1 MFGSRNTKARV
12 NDLKSALDELG
23 YDLVKVHNLGIDPG
37 MGYYAGIVVGVSKV
51 SKQYAVWRFSDWTY
65 RKDQADRGV
74 ELYHGTYGMDAE
86 EAGRLAYT
94 KYTKAKR
101 DYDWESPKTGR
112 AYSRTED

>member
-1 MFGSRNTKARV
+1 MLKSRNSKARV
-12 NDLKSALDELG
+12 SGLVSALDRIG
-23 YDLVKVHNLGIDPG
+23 YDVVEVHNLGIDPG
-37 MGYYAGIVVGVSKV
+37 MGYYGGIVVGVSKV

-94 KYTKAKR
+94 KYTEAMR
-101 DYDWESPKTGR
+101 DYDWLSPITGKP
-112 AYSRTED
+112 Y